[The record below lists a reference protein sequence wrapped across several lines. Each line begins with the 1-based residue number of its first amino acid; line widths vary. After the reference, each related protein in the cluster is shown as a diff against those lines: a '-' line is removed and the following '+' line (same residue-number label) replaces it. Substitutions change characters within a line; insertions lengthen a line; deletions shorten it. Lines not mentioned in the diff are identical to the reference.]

1 MKYVIIGG
9 DAAGMTAAMEIYR
22 QQKDA
27 EIITLES
34 GDIYSYGQCG
44 LPYVISKEIENSN
57 AVISRTPEEFR
68 EKYKID
74 AKTKHM
80 ATRVDTK
87 RQIVYGVVTNTGQEF
102 EVQYDRL
109 LIATGAKSSKLA
121 VDGRNLARIHSI
133 KTIPDT
139 EAIMEAIERVEHVT
153 IIGGGYISLELAEVL
168 TTRKK
173 KVRIITRSGQ
183 LASFLDHELAKLVH
197 EEACHNGVEI
207 IYNEELVCYK
217 GEEHVTGIQTSKDL
231 YETELVIEAVGVRP
245 NTEFLKDTPIQ
256 LADNGAIRVDLHMA
270 TTVKNVYAAGDCAMH
285 FNRMKQSADY
295 IPLGTTASKQGR
307 IAGLNMIGIP
317 ETFAGIVGSS
327 IIKFFTKTIGKTGL
341 NEKEATK
348 LQFQYESAVQEVG
361 NIASYYPNAENMT
374 IKLIWKKDS
383 KRLLGIQ
390 IVGGAGVDKRID
402 IGAVALYHKMRLK
415 ELLDLDLSYAPPYNS
430 VWDSLQNV
438 AKRQV
443 N

>member
-22 QQKDA
+22 HDREA
-27 EIITLES
+27 EIITLET

-44 LPYVISKEIENSN
+44 LPYVISEQIENSN
-57 AVISRTPEEFR
+57 EVIAKTPEQFR
-68 EKYKID
+68 EKYGID
-74 AKTKHM
+74 ARTRHTATKVN
-80 ATRVDTK
+80 TN
-87 RQIVYGVVTNTGQEF
+87 RQIVHGIVADTGQEF
-102 EVQYDRL
+102 EVQYDKL
-109 LIATGAKSSKLA
+109 LIATGAKSINLA
-121 VDGRNLARIHSI
+121 VEGRHLKGIHSI

-139 EAIMEAIERVEHVT
+139 EAIMQEINDVNHVT
-153 IIGGGYISLELAEVL
+153 IIGGGYIGLELAEVL
-168 TTRKK
+168 TARGKK
-173 KVRIITRSGQ
+173 IRMILRSGQ
-183 LASFLDHELAKLVH
+183 VASFLDREMAKLVH
-197 EEACHNGVEI
+197 DEAYKNGIEI

-217 GEEHVTGIQTSKDL
+217 GEDRVTGIQTSRDL
-231 YETELVIEAVGVRP
+231 YDTDLVIEAIGVKP

-256 LADNGAIRVDLHMA
+256 LAGNGAIRVDPHLE

-307 IAGLNMIGIP
+307 IAGLNMVDIP

-327 IIKFFTKTIGKTGL
+327 ILKFFTRTIGKTGL
-341 NEKEATK
+341 NEKEVTK
-348 LQFQYESAVQEVG
+348 LKFEYDVAVQEVR
-361 NIASYYPNAENMT
+361 NIASYYPNGENMT
-374 IKLIWKKDS
+374 VKLIWKKDS

-402 IGAVALYHKMRLK
+402 VGAVALFHKMRLK
-415 ELLDLDLSYAPPYNS
+415 ELLDLDLSYSPPYNG
-430 VWDSLQNV
+430 VWDSLQKV

-443 N
+443 D